1 MPYAAITG
9 WGMHVPERVL
19 TNVELSTMVDTSDEW
34 IVSRTGIRE
43 RRIAGVHETSTSVS
57 VAAARAACARAE
69 LDPSQLDLIIVGT
82 FTPDQ
87 YMPSVASRVQA
98 ALGAPRAGAF
108 DVNAACT
115 SFVYALAVGAQFIR
129 SGAYQRVLV
138 IGSDITSR
146 FLDYTDRGTC
156 VLFGDG
162 AGAVVLEP
170 SEREEGWLS
179 TVLGSDGTA
188 GHHLTLGDPEALAS
202 LNGDRSVERP
212 FMKMNGAEVFRFAVK
227 VMGEAAAEAVE
238 KAGLTY
244 DDIDLMVPHQANLR
258 IINTAAKR
266 LELPRD
272 KVWVNVDRYGNTSSA
287 SVPICLVEAEACGAI
302 QDGMDIVVVAFGG
315 GLTWAAGVVRW
326 GASGVSRGRIH

>member
-57 VAAARAACARAE
+57 VAAARAACARAD

-98 ALGAPRAGAF
+98 ELGARRAGAF

-170 SEREEGWLS
+170 SERAEGWLS

-188 GHHLTLGDPEALAS
+188 GHHLTLGDPAAMAA
-202 LNGDRSVERP
+202 LNGDRDIARP
-212 FMKMNGAEVFRFAVK
+212 FMKMNGPEVFRFAVK

-244 DDIDLMVPHQANLR
+244 DDIDLLVPHQANLR

-266 LELPRD
+266 LELPRE

-287 SVPICLVEAEACGAI
+287 SVPICLVEAEASGAI